1 MYYKIILNIKLHKE
15 IVNKYL
21 GVKWIEK
28 FNRQICKQFKQIF
41 NVRLMKSK
49 RKHGFLCVS

>member
-21 GVKWIEK
+21 SVKWIEK
-28 FNRQICKQFKQIF
+28 FNRQICKQFKH
-41 NVRLMKSK
+41 K
-49 RKHGFLCVS
+49 FLTLD